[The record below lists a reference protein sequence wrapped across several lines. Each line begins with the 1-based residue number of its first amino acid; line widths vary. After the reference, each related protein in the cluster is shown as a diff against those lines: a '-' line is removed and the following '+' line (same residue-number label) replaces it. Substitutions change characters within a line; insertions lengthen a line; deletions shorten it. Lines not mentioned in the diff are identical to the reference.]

1 MRQSS
6 SAREGELSDLT
17 RRAFL
22 GRTSSAGLT
31 IVVGS
36 GFLAACGELGRELG
50 LGRRR
55 QGGGKLT
62 GPIASQQAIPAGVV
76 FQQLDAAAKEVGK
89 QLKLDVK
96 ILNYDADNDRALSQI
111 DQMGTQGVKAVTT
124 LILDNGITRQI
135 AEDCVRNEL
144 FLSTWAQ
151 VGLWVVPSEPEID
164 YHYQCLAN
172 PPDGAY
178 VTCKNMFE
186 ELGGKGTF
194 AHITGAAGS
203 ATSRAKDKAIDKAL
217 SEYPGIEMVA
227 RQRGDYD
234 REKSRQVLGNILA
247 KTGNKLDAV
256 FCQSDDSGVGA
267 LDALREVNLVG
278 KTLVGGADGIP
289 EFIDAI
295 IKGEAFGTEGVVPF
309 LGGGYTLMQA
319 LDASAGHKP
328 NPGET
333 LMRAG
338 HDHGRHQG
346 VGARSTRSRST
357 PTAGPEALRL
367 REDVADPAP
376 RRLGPAVA
384 AQDVRAR
391 RVLGDEPGRPEAR
404 RATSCPTTTSRPSR
418 ATAAPKVDKT
428 YKDHLKSFPLEE
440 AARKSRTGKTL
451 FEQIDS

>member
-1 MRQSS
+1 MRHPG
-6 SAREGELSDLT
+6 SAREGELNDLT

-22 GRTSSAGLT
+22 GRTTTAGLT

-36 GFLAACGELGRELG
+36 GFLAACGSSDEGSSSG
-50 LGRRR
+50 GGGK
-55 QGGGKLT
+55 GGGKLT

-96 ILNYDADNDRALSQI
+96 ILNYDADNDRALSQL

-151 VGLWVVPSEPEID
+151 VGLWIVPSEPGID

-178 VTCKNMFE
+178 VTCKNMFK

-203 ATSRAKDKAIDKAL
+203 ATSLAKDKAIDKAL
-217 SEYPGIEMVA
+217 AENPGIEMVA

-247 KTGNKLDAV
+247 KTGNKLDCV

-333 LMRAG
+333 LMQQDMIMVDTKESAEIYKEK
-338 HDHGRHQG
+338 
-346 VGARSTRSRST
+346 VYSK
-357 PTAGPEALRL
+357 TAGPKLFDYAKMS
-367 REDVADPAP
+367 
-376 RRLGPAVA
+376 
-384 AQDVRAR
+384 
-391 RVLGDEPGRPEAR
+391 RVLHPDDWDPQWPLKTFEPEVFWATNQGVPKPDGYDLPDNYVKAVEGGGRAQI
-404 RATSCPTTTSRPSR
+404 
-418 ATAAPKVDKT
+418 DKT

-451 FEQIDS
+451 FEQIDA